1 MTHRREQLAS
11 SLQRAIQQIIARG
24 LSDPRISGL
33 VTVTSVDIDPELR
46 TAAVYISV
54 LPVEREALTLHGLN
68 HSARHIRHKVGDLI
82 DTRTMPELAF
92 RVDKGLKKEAAI
104 HEALAKARQ
113 VTPPLADAQP
123 ASPDDPDPSNNRPG
137 PDAHGGRAEERAQ

>member
-33 VTVTSVDIDPELR
+33 ITVTSVDIDPEGR
-46 TAAVYISV
+46 TAAVYVSV
-54 LPVEREALTLHGLN
+54 LPAEREKLTLHGLN
-68 HSARHIRHKVGDLI
+68 HSARHIRHKAGDLI
-82 DTRTMPELAF
+82 DTRTMPELSF

-113 VTPPLADAQP
+113 VTPQLQDGE
-123 ASPDDPDPSNNRPG
+123 SGSSGEPDPANNRPG
-137 PDAHGGRAEERAQ
+137 PEAESGRAEERDQ